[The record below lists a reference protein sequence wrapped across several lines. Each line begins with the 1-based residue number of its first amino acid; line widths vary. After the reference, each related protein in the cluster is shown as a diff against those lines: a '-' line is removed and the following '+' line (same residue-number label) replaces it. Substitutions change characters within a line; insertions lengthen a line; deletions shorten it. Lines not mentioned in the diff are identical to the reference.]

1 MPTNKSG
8 NDAFY
13 DNHVSELNAQYL
25 SVKAEDVHEAWLP
38 SLNSNGSARTNLH
51 ALDVGTGVGRDA
63 AHLSSLGYEVV
74 AVDKSLPM
82 LEQAKQNFPNQSIT
96 WLQDALPALSEV
108 RKLDIKFDVIL
119 LSAVW
124 MHIPATERRKC
135 VRILSELLAP
145 NGKIVVTLRHGS
157 FSDGRTAHAVSLD
170 ELRMLSQAY
179 GLIFH
184 SPSRAFTQTQKWQSD
199 KLNRQ
204 NVTWETA
211 ILTLPDDGSGAF
223 PLLRNIVIND
233 AKAATYKVAL
243 LRSILRIAEGHPG
256 AVIQSKS
263 TSSMVAI
270 PLGLVAMYWL
280 KLFKPLIDNFNMPQN
295 SNPNKGLGFVKESG
309 WLQLSGLT
317 NNDVFVGAIYTE
329 AHKQVHST
337 LLDISRTIKNMPAKY
352 ITLPGTDKCVF
363 EVEKSRSRT
372 PKTSL
377 LLDNKYLMSLGTLY
391 VPRNIWRTLSDYSCW
406 IEPALTNEWLRIMQG
421 FEAKTGR
428 SYSLEQYH
436 LALKWE
442 DQCRATTK
450 VKKRVSILQK
460 QQDIVCTWSK
470 TKLNKRYDID
480 HTFPFARWPNNDLWN
495 LVPTKP
501 IINRNKSDKLIT
513 EQRLLNSK
521 EEVMHFWQQAWQ
533 EEQTLFFT
541 QANMALPDLSSENTD
556 FDTVFEAMLSQR
568 ERIKETQQLVDWG

>member
-1 MPTNKSG
+1 MPTHKSG

-38 SLNSNGSARTNLH
+38 SLQSNNSAESNLH

-63 AHLSSLGYEVV
+63 AYLSSLGYKVV
-74 AVDKSLPM
+74 AVDKSQAM

-96 WLQDALPALSEV
+96 WLQDALPSLREV
-108 RKLDIKFDVIL
+108 RKLDLKFDVIL
-119 LSAVW
+119 LSAIW
-124 MHIPATERRKC
+124 MHIPASERRKC
-135 VRILSELLAP
+135 IRILSSLLVP
-145 NGKIVVTLRHGS
+145 NGKIVITLRHGS
-157 FSDGRTAHAVSLD
+157 FSDGRTAHGVSLD
-170 ELRMLSQAY
+170 ELRLLSQAY
-179 GLIFH
+179 GLIFR

-243 LRSILRIAEGHPG
+243 LRSVLRIAEGHPG

-317 NNDVFVGAIYTE
+317 NNDVFVGAIYMET
-329 AHKQVHST
+329 HKQVHRT
-337 LLDISRTIKNMPAKY
+337 LLDITRTIKNMPAKY
-352 ITLPGTDKCVF
+352 ITLPGTDTCVF
-363 EVEKSRSRT
+363 EVDRLRSRA

-377 LLDNKYLMSLGTLY
+377 LLDNNYLMGLGTLY

-406 IEPALTNEWLRIMQG
+406 IEPALTNEWLRVMQG

-442 DQCRATTK
+442 DQTRSTNK
-450 VKKRVSILQK
+450 VKQRVSILQK
-460 QQDIVCTWSK
+460 QQDIVCTWGK

-501 IINRNKSDKLIT
+501 AVNRNKSDKLIT

-533 EEQTLFFT
+533 EEQRLFFT
-541 QANMALPDLSSENTD
+541 QANMALPDLSTENTD
-556 FDTVFEAMLSQR
+556 FDSVFEAMLSQR
-568 ERIKETQQLVDWG
+568 DRIKETQQLVDWT

>member
-1 MPTNKSG
+1 MPTHKSG

-38 SLNSNGSARTNLH
+38 SLQSNNSAESNLH

-63 AHLSSLGYEVV
+63 AYLSNLGYKVV
-74 AVDKSLPM
+74 AVDKSQAM

-96 WLQDALPALSEV
+96 WLQDALPSLREV
-108 RKLDIKFDVIL
+108 RKLDLKFDVIL
-119 LSAVW
+119 LSAIW
-124 MHIPATERRKC
+124 MHIPASERRKC
-135 VRILSELLAP
+135 IRILSSLLVP
-145 NGKIVVTLRHGS
+145 NGKIVITLRHGS
-157 FSDGRTAHAVSLD
+157 FSDGRTAHGVSLD
-170 ELRMLSQAY
+170 ELRLLSQAY
-179 GLIFH
+179 GLIFR
-184 SPSRAFTQTQKWQSD
+184 SPSRAFTRTQKWQSD

-256 AVIQSKS
+256 AVIQTKS

-317 NNDVFVGAIYTE
+317 NNDVFVGAIYMET
-329 AHKQVHST
+329 HKQVHRT
-337 LLDISRTIKNMPAKY
+337 LLDITRTIKNMPAKY
-352 ITLPGTDKCVF
+352 ITLPGTDTCVF
-363 EVEKSRSRT
+363 EVDRSRSRA

-377 LLDNKYLMSLGTLY
+377 LLDNSYLMGLGTFY

-406 IEPALTNEWLRIMQG
+406 IEPALTNEWLRVMQG

-436 LALKWE
+436 SALKWE
-442 DQCRATTK
+442 DQTRSTNK
-450 VKKRVSILQK
+450 VKQRVSILQK
-460 QQDIVCTWSK
+460 QQDIVCTWGK
-470 TKLNKRYDID
+470 TKLHKRYDID

-501 IINRNKSDKLIT
+501 AVNRNKSDKLIT

-533 EEQTLFFT
+533 EEQRLFFT
-541 QANMALPDLSSENTD
+541 QANMALPDLSAENTD
-556 FDTVFEAMLSQR
+556 FDSVFEAMLSQR
-568 ERIKETQQLVDWG
+568 DRIKETQQLVDWA